1 MFFNSFF
8 LTVIQTALGSDSSE
22 EVEKILRNICNTVV
36 TEEDCKNQIIQ
47 DALSVSCDEEL
58 NDLWKV
64 LIADSPSKNQKEN
77 TENKESSEQN
87 QKINE
92 NEQEKN
98 DSTEES
104 SSTGECSEKKEIIS
118 HNEPSFSLQ
127 IFTDDDDDKE
137 SVMVCIMVS
146 FFRYLIL

>member
-1 MFFNSFF
+1 MFLNLFH
-8 LTVIQTALGSDSSE
+8 LLVLQTALGTTSSE

-64 LIADSPSKNQKEN
+64 LIADSPSKNEKEN
-77 TENKESSEQN
+77 TENIESSEQN

-104 SSTGECSEKKEIIS
+104 SSTGECSEKKESIS

-146 FFRYLIL
+146 FLDT